1 MLGIKFC
8 HSFLNTFFIS
18 TGVEVL
24 VYIQT
29 LYTVKYFVVKQ
40 SDKII
45 VFVRITFKII
55 LLLYTCID
63 VITFCFSIQSSS
75 SSNTL
80 EGILNTL
87 THDPIGNFA
96 HSAASVIEGIG
107 HGVEHVAHEIS
118 HGVHHIA
125 HEIHRMFKI
134 NCFLLLLNVHLK

>member
-1 MLGIKFC
+1 MSLIF
-8 HSFLNTFFIS
+8 NTFFIS

-87 THDPIGNFA
+87 THDPIGHFA

-125 HEIHRMFKI
+125 HEIHRTFKI
-134 NCFLLLLNVHLK
+134 LIVFYYY